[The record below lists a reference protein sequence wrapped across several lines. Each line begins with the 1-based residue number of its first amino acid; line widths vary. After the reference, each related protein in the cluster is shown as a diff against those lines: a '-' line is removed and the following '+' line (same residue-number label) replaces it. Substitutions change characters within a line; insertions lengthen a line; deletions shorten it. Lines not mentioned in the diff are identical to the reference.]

1 MGIKHLHILLCN
13 SFAFAKILPKLSC
26 FLILLC
32 SSFFLQAQSNCDNVT
47 DGGAIAGN
55 ETGCA
60 RPSFDPGLISSV
72 TTPSGGSG
80 QLEFLW
86 MKTTG
91 DPNAPFNEWDIIPGA
106 KGLSY
111 DPLPIFQ
118 TTYYARCSRRFPCS
132 DYDGE
137 TNFVTK
143 EIKCCEFDVTIN
155 PSTNVACIGTTVSLT
170 SNGPANAS
178 YSWSSNGGSID
189 NPTSATPIFSATT
202 GGNYVVSLEVTNSE
216 GCQGIATI
224 PITISSL
231 VATANITNATCGGND
246 GSITATVSGGTAPYS
261 YDWGDRFGNTATIN
275 DLAAGN
281 YIGIVTD
288 SNGCSTT
295 ISGEIVGTANIN
307 TSITTTDVSCAGGDG
322 SINLSITGGQAPYV
336 INWDNNLGSTTNP
349 TNLSAGTYSVTITDQ
364 SGCNHTEVVTVSGAT
379 NISVDAQTTNASC
392 SNGNDGSIVLSVSQG
407 TAPYSYTW
415 SGGVSTGASAQNLA
429 TGTYEVT
436 VSDAGGCSTIIN
448 RTILAPAQLTANIA
462 SDETCAV
469 SSGTATITV
478 SGGTPGYTYVWN
490 DANNQTTQQAIN
502 LAVGAYTATITDSNG
517 CTTTASTTVSAG
529 GLLVTAE
536 TTRTACTGAPSG
548 TAVISVANGV
558 SPFSYQWI
566 NGLPNSDRLEG
577 LAEGT
582 YNVTVTDAAGCTGS
596 VEATV
601 NKDSGF
607 SISVNVQGATC
618 SESNGQA
625 TVIVDGPQDK
635 YTYRWNDSN
644 NTNTDTATELAP
656 AIYTVTVTNTG
667 GCSLTA
673 DASITGTST
682 DLSANITA
690 SASQVC
696 GGESIGLSTTIQ
708 GTATSYSWSASS
720 GSFDNST
727 IANPTYT
734 ASESGSHTITLSVQ
748 DNNGCQ
754 ATATTAIQVFQP
766 TGGTISTTDNTTFC
780 VDDDRP
786 DVVTV
791 TLANENGSAS
801 TWVITDKDGN
811 ILEVANSSVFDFE
824 GVSEGICFIQHIS
837 YNNTLTDSISAG
849 GNINDLIGCFSISN
863 SIRIDRL
870 AGENCNALCQV
881 AGGTLSTADPTTLCV
896 GDGTVDQIDVSL
908 LGNQGPQS
916 TWVITDNEDNILALP
931 VGPPFDF
938 ENVPSGICKIWHISS
953 LYPLS
958 NLAMGNSINNIS
970 ECHALSTNAIVVN
983 RNTPDLVSIIT
994 PITTTCRNT
1003 PIQLSTNLTGSSIAF
1018 SWTSIGEVFDD
1029 ANSAT
1034 PTFIPSFPG
1043 SYPVSVTVSDGVCT
1057 STGTITIEVPDDL
1070 QISSQVTPNEC
1081 AGQNTGSINLTI
1093 NGGAAPFTYTWADG
1107 INTGS
1112 TLSNLEDGDYTVT
1125 VTDTNGCS
1133 ATNTISITSTTTLS
1147 LTLTGT
1153 DILCNGDQTG
1163 EIHAEVN
1170 GGQAPYTYVWNGKEE
1185 TNHLTGLL
1193 GGIYQVVVTDA
1204 NGCSTREDITI
1215 LEPPL
1220 IEFTTEVSPAIC
1232 NIGGTAS
1239 VIASGG
1245 SGTLNYQWSIPN
1257 SPNTATINNLTAG
1270 VYTVTIS
1277 DQNNCS
1283 VVTAMEV
1290 LVQGIT
1296 QCDLEI
1302 TNPITSSNGTEGAL
1316 SVNVT
1321 GGNNYTYLWN
1331 TGDTTA
1337 TLSGLNAGSYTAT
1350 ITDGFGC
1357 TCSSEITLN
1366 NPAKIGDYVFEDKN
1380 NNGLQDPTEWP
1391 LRGVLLQISGT
1402 TAEGA
1407 ILLDETRTDD
1417 NGIYEFL
1424 VPAGTY
1430 KITVVDH
1437 LNLAF
1442 SPQDAG
1448 DDEALDSDI
1457 DPISLMSE
1465 MVTVQAGEYYLDL
1478 DIGLVPS
1485 GFCDNVLTGGT
1496 AGTDEEICLP
1506 NGDPELMFN
1515 ITYPT
1520 GGSGAIEYL
1529 WLTSHKP
1536 IYTPEDPDWIEIPNS
1551 DHEYFDPESIFQST
1565 YFVRCARRKGCNNYP
1580 GETNVVAKEMVNC
1593 GEAPNAENL
1602 LVTVLDNQ
1610 VELKWTGNVSMENS
1624 TFVIERSEDGISYQT
1639 ISTTRGFMSESYTQ
1653 YDYMDKA
1660 PMIGENYYRIKTVH
1674 PEMGYHISNTAMAM
1688 LMPKKNMRVTMYP
1701 NPIYDEVM
1709 VHFLEDLN
1717 ETTILEVA
1725 NSFGQVIKRIEIDSG
1740 TRKHRLDMS
1749 TVPGGIYY
1757 IKFQN
1762 KLLKRYSQK
1771 IIKRD

>member
-1 MGIKHLHILLCN
+1 MGIQNLHILLCN
-13 SFAFAKILPKLSC
+13 SFAFAKVLPKLSC
-26 FLILLC
+26 LLILLC
-32 SSFFLQAQSNCDNVT
+32 SSFFLQAQADCDNVT
-47 DGGAIAGN
+47 DGGAIAGD

-60 RPSFDPGLISSV
+60 RPSFDPGLISSIA
-72 TTPSGGSG
+72 TPSGGSG
-80 QLEFLW
+80 QLEYLW

-91 DPNAPFNEWDIIPGA
+91 DPNASFNEWDIIPGA

-132 DYDGE
+132 DYSGE
-137 TNFVTK
+137 TNFITK
-143 EIKCCEFDVTIN
+143 EIKCCEFDVTIS
-155 PSTNVACIGTTVSLT
+155 PSASVACIGTSISLT
-170 SNGPANAS
+170 TNGPTNAS
-178 YSWSSNGGSID
+178 YSWTSNGGSID
-189 NPTSATPIFSATT
+189 NPTSATPVFSATT
-202 GGNYVVSLEVTNSE
+202 GGSYTISLEVTNSE

-231 VATANITNATCGGND
+231 VATANITNATCGGDD

-261 YDWGDRFGNTATIN
+261 FDWGDRFGNTATIN
-275 DLAAGN
+275 NLAAGN
-281 YIGIVTD
+281 YIGIITD

-295 ISGEIVGTANIN
+295 VSGEVVGTANIN
-307 TSITTTDVSCAGGDG
+307 TTITTTDASCAGGDG
-322 SINLSITGGQAPYV
+322 SINLSITGGQAPYI

-364 SGCNHTEVVTVSGAT
+364 SGCNHTEVATISGAT
-379 NISVDAQTTNASC
+379 NINVSAQTSNASC
-392 SNGNDGSIVLSVSQG
+392 SNGNDGSIVLSVAQG

-415 SGGVSTGASAQNLA
+415 SGGVSTGASAENLA
-429 TGTYEVT
+429 PGTYEIT
-436 VSDAGGCSTIIN
+436 VLDAGGCSAIIN
-448 RTILAPAQLTANIA
+448 RTILAPAPLTANIA
-462 SDETCAV
+462 SDEACTV
-469 SSGTATITV
+469 SSGTSTITV
-478 SGGTPGYTYVWN
+478 SGGTPGYTYAWN

-502 LAVGAYTATITDSNG
+502 LAAGAYVATITDSNG

-536 TTRTACTGAPSG
+536 TTKTACMGAPNG
-548 TAVISVANGV
+548 TAIISVANGV
-558 SPFSYQWI
+558 SPFSYQWN
-566 NGLPNSDRLEG
+566 NGLPNRDRFEG

-596 VEATV
+596 VEAKV
-601 NKDSGF
+601 YRDSEF

-618 SESNGQA
+618 NENNGRA
-625 TVIVDGPQDK
+625 AVIVEGPQDD

-644 NTNTDTATELAP
+644 NTTTNAAAGLAP
-656 AIYTVTVTNTG
+656 AIYTVTVTDSG

-673 DASITGTST
+673 DASITGSATN
-682 DLSANITA
+682 LSANITA
-690 SASQVC
+690 TASQVC
-696 GGESIGLSTTIQ
+696 GGELIGLSTTVQ
-708 GTATSYSWSASS
+708 GTVTSYTWSASS
-720 GSFDNST
+720 GSFDNSS

-734 ASESGSHTITLSVQ
+734 ASESGNHTITLSIQ

-754 ATATTAIQVFQP
+754 ATATTTIQVFQP
-766 TGGTISTTDNTTFC
+766 IGGTISTTDNTTFC
-780 VDDDRP
+780 VDDGRA
-786 DVVTV
+786 DVVNVNLVNGT
-791 TLANENGSAS
+791 GSAS
-801 TWVITDKDGN
+801 IWVITDSAGN
-811 ILEVANSSVFDFE
+811 ILEVTNSPVFDFE
-824 GVSEGICFIQHIS
+824 GVAAGICFIQHVS
-837 YNNTLTDSISAG
+837 YNNTLTGSILPG
-849 GNINDLIGCFSISN
+849 GNMNDLIGCFSVSN
-863 SIRIDRL
+863 SIQIERL
-870 AGENCNALCQV
+870 AGENCTVLCQV

-896 GDGTVDQIDVSL
+896 GDGSADQINVSL
-908 LGNQGPQS
+908 LGNQGAQS
-916 TWVITDNEDNILALP
+916 TWVITDNEDNILDLP

-953 LYPLS
+953 IYPLS
-958 NLAMGNSINNIS
+958 SLAVGVNVNTIS
-970 ECHALSTNAIVVN
+970 DCHALSTNAIVVN
-983 RNTPDLVSIIT
+983 RIT
-994 PITTTCRNT
+994 PSAISINAATTTTCRNT
-1003 PIQLSTNLTGSSIAF
+1003 PIQLSTNLTGTTNAF

-1034 PTFIPSFPG
+1034 PTFTPSFPG
-1043 SYPVSVTVSDGVCT
+1043 SYTVTVAVSDGVCT

-1070 QISSQVTPNEC
+1070 QISAEVTPNEC
-1081 AGQNTGSINLTI
+1081 AGQSTGSISLTI
-1093 NGGAAPFTYTWADG
+1093 NGGSAPFTYAWADG
-1107 INTGS
+1107 INTSS
-1112 TLSNLEDGDYTVT
+1112 TLSDLEAGDYTVS
-1125 VTDTNGCS
+1125 VTDANGCS
-1133 ATNTISITSTTTLS
+1133 ATSTIAITSTTTLS

-1153 DILCNGDQTG
+1153 DLLCNGDQTG
-1163 EIHAEVN
+1163 EIHAEIS

-1204 NGCSTREDITI
+1204 NGCSIREDITI
-1215 LEPPL
+1215 QEPSL
-1220 IEFTTEVSPAIC
+1220 IEFVPEVSPANC
-1232 NIGGTAS
+1232 NIGGTAT
-1239 VIASGG
+1239 VLASGG
-1245 SGTLNYQWSIPN
+1245 SGSLNYQWSIPN
-1257 SPNTATINNLTAG
+1257 SPNEPSITNLAAG
-1270 VYTVTIS
+1270 IYTVTIS

-1283 VVTAMEV
+1283 VITAMEV
-1290 LVQGIT
+1290 LLQGIT

-1302 TNPITSSNGTEGAL
+1302 LSPITSANGTEGSL
-1316 SVNVT
+1316 SLSVT
-1321 GGNNYTYLWN
+1321 GGNDYTYLWN

-1337 TLSGLNAGSYTAT
+1337 TLSGLNAGDYTAT
-1350 ITDGFGC
+1350 VTDGFGC
-1357 TCSSEITLN
+1357 TCSSSITLN

-1391 LRGVLLQISGT
+1391 LRGVLLQVSGT

-1407 ILLDETRTDD
+1407 IFLDETRTDD
-1417 NGIYEFL
+1417 DGIYQFL

-1430 KITVVDH
+1430 KITVIDH

-1442 SPQDAG
+1442 SPQNAG

-1465 MVTVQAGEYYLDL
+1465 LITVQAGEYYLDL

-1496 AGTDEEICLP
+1496 AGADEEICLP

-1536 IYTPEDPDWIEIPNS
+1536 TYSPEDPDWIEIPNS
-1551 DHEYFDPESIFQST
+1551 DHEYFDPESIIQST

-1610 VELKWTGNVSMENS
+1610 VELKWTGNISMENS

-1639 ISTTRGFMSESYTQ
+1639 ISTTRGYMSTSYTQ

-1674 PEMGYHISNTAMAM
+1674 PEMGYHLSNIAMAM
-1688 LMPKKNMRVTMYP
+1688 LTPKKDMRVTMYP

-1709 VHFLEDLN
+1709 VHFLEDLD

-1725 NSFGQVIKRIEIDSG
+1725 NSFGQVIKHIEIESG
-1740 TRKHRLDMS
+1740 TKKHRLDMRN
-1749 TVPGGIYY
+1749 VPGGIYY